1 LIRLFEGDGADVITF
16 TSSSTV
22 VNFVRAFPED
32 RLPAILGDAEIA
44 CMGPVT
50 ADTARKLG
58 LDVAIVAREYTTH
71 GLVQAIAEAA
81 ARK

>member
-1 LIRLFEGDGADVITF
+1 MASR
-16 TSSSTV
+16 
-22 VNFVRAFPED
+22 
-32 RLPAILGDAEIA
+32 
-44 CMGPVT
+44 GPVA

-58 LDVAIVAREYTTH
+58 LSVAIVAREYTTH